1 MDLAQSNYS
10 YFKLLCTFFKR
21 KLDRAEACPYI
32 CALFEVAEFN
42 FAQFFN
48 NSLVSKPL
56 DA

>member
-48 NSLVSKPL
+48 NSLLSKPL